1 MTRYSEKIRKARH
14 DYMDSRT
21 RRYNSIQY
29 LIEDVPEL
37 HKWQAEDYM
46 KLISVDFEKNF
57 KDIIEKY
64 RDLEVFSDSI
74 IEVYRNIWNN
84 GLEGVTADMPEE
96 QRRAI
101 YAKKLNVWFW
111 FKGFKYVKNN
121 IMNNDYSHESVD
133 EDDKKKYDS
142 PTKQL
147 AMVDEKDTRHDWNEA
162 FMEAVFEYFSHHKT
176 KVAMAGTG
184 KFDTYKR
191 QKLGIFA
198 YSVFDMKHHKGMT
211 LKQIGEKWKCS
222 PRKAHFWYMK
232 VIEGLRQNMPE
243 ILELT
248 DRIYEKKFGIS

>member
-21 RRYNSIQY
+21 RRCNSTQY

-37 HKWQAEDYM
+37 QKWQAEDYM

-57 KDIIEKY
+57 KDIIGKY

-84 GLEGVTADMPEE
+84 GLEGVTPDMPEE

-101 YAKKLNVWFW
+101 YFKKLNVWFW
-111 FKGFKYVKNN
+111 FKGFKYMKKM
-121 IMNNDYSHESVD
+121 MNNDYSHESVD
-133 EDDKKKYDS
+133 EDKYKKDDNSRAKE
-142 PTKQL
+142 L
-147 AMVDEKDTRHDWNEA
+147 VDYKDTRCDWNEA

-176 KVAMAGTG
+176 KVAMAGTE
-184 KFDTYKR
+184 KLESYKR

-198 YSVFDMKHHKGMT
+198 YSVFDMKHRKGMT

-222 PRKAHFWYMK
+222 PRKAHSWYMR

>member
-37 HKWQAEDYM
+37 NKWQAEDYM

-84 GLEGVTADMPEE
+84 SLEGVTPDMPEE

-101 YAKKLNVWFW
+101 YLKKLHVWFW
-111 FKGFKYVKNN
+111 FRGFKYMKT
-121 IMNNDYSHESVD
+121 IMTNDYSHESVD
-133 EDDKKKYDS
+133 EDNKKKYDS

-147 AMVDEKDTRHDWNEA
+147 TMVDEKDTRYDWNEA

-198 YSVFDMKHHKGMT
+198 YSILDMKFRKGMT
-211 LKQIGEKWKCS
+211 FKQISEKWKCPLS
-222 PRKAHFWYMK
+222 TARFWYGRA
-232 VIEGLRQNMPE
+232 IEGLREHMPE

>member
-14 DYMDSRT
+14 EYMDSRT

-46 KLISVDFEKNF
+46 KTISVGFEDTF
-57 KDIIEKY
+57 CDIIEKY

-84 GLEGVTADMPEE
+84 GLEGVTPDMPEE
-96 QRRAI
+96 KRRAI
-101 YAKKLNVWFW
+101 YAKKLHVWFF
-111 FKGFKYVKNN
+111 FKGFKYMKQ
-121 IMNNDYSHESVD
+121 ITTGDYSHESVD
-133 EDDKKKYDS
+133 EDKSKKYDH
-142 PTKQL
+142 TRAKEL
-147 AMVDEKDTRHDWNEA
+147 ADDKDTRYDWNEA
-162 FMEAVFEYFSHHKT
+162 FMEAVFEYFAHHKT
-176 KVAMAGTG
+176 KVAMSGTG
-184 KFDTYKR
+184 KYNTYKR

-198 YSVFDMKHHKGMT
+198 YSIFDMKFRKGMT
-211 LKQIGEKWKCS
+211 FKQISEKWKCPLS
-222 PRKAHFWYMK
+222 TARFWYGRA
-232 VIEGLRQNMPE
+232 IEGLRQHMPE

>member
-14 DYMDSRT
+14 NYMNSRT
-21 RRYNSIQY
+21 RRCNSTQY

-37 HKWQAEDYM
+37 NKWQAEDYM
-46 KLISVDFEKNF
+46 KLITVDFEKNF

-84 GLEGVTADMPEE
+84 GLEGVTQDMPEE

-101 YAKKLNVWFW
+101 YSKKLSVWFL
-111 FKGFKYVKNN
+111 FKGFEYMKKM
-121 IMNNDYSHESVD
+121 MNNDYSHESVD
-133 EDDKKKYDS
+133 EDNSKKYDH
-142 PTKQL
+142 TRAKEL
-147 AMVDEKDTRHDWNEA
+147 VDEKDTRNDWNEA
-162 FMEAVFEYFSHHKT
+162 FMEATFEFLIHHKT
-176 KVAMAGTG
+176 KVAMSGTG
-184 KFDTYKR
+184 KLESYKR

-198 YSVFDMKHHKGMT
+198 YSVFDMKHRKGMT

-222 PRKAHFWYMK
+222 PKKTHVWYMR
-232 VIEGLRQNMPE
+232 VIKGLREHMPE

>member
-14 DYMDSRT
+14 NYMDSRT
-21 RRYNSIQY
+21 RRYNPLQY
-29 LIEDVPEL
+29 LIKDVPEL
-37 HKWQAEDYM
+37 NKWQAEDYM

-57 KDIIEKY
+57 KDIIGKY

-84 GLEGVTADMPEE
+84 GLEGVTPDMPEE

-101 YAKKLNVWFW
+101 YSKKLNVWFW
-111 FKGFKYVKNN
+111 FKGFKYMKKI
-121 IMNNDYSHESVD
+121 IMSNDYSHESVD
-133 EDDKKKYDS
+133 EDNKEKYDS
-142 PTKQL
+142 LTKQL
-147 AMVDEKDTRHDWNEA
+147 AMVDEKDTRHEWNEA
-162 FMEAVFEYFSHHKT
+162 FMEAVFEYFAHHKT
-176 KVAMAGTG
+176 KVAMAGTE

-198 YSVFDMKHHKGMT
+198 YSIFYLKFRKEMT
-211 LKQIGEKWKCS
+211 FKQISEKWKCS
-222 PRKAHFWYMK
+222 LNTTRFWYGRA
-232 VIEGLRQNMPE
+232 INGLRQNMPE

>member
-21 RRYNSIQY
+21 RRCNSTQY

-37 HKWQAEDYM
+37 QKWQAEDYM

-57 KDIIEKY
+57 KDIIGKY

-84 GLEGVTADMPEE
+84 GLEGVTPDMPEE

-101 YAKKLNVWFW
+101 YFKKLNVWFW
-111 FKGFKYVKNN
+111 FKGFKYMKKM
-121 IMNNDYSHESVD
+121 MNNDYSHESVD
-133 EDDKKKYDS
+133 EDKYKKDDNSRAKE
-142 PTKQL
+142 L
-147 AMVDEKDTRHDWNEA
+147 VDYKDTRCDWNEA

-176 KVAMAGTG
+176 KVAMAGTE
-184 KFDTYKR
+184 KLDSYKR

-198 YSVFDMKHHKGMT
+198 YSVFDMKHRKGMT

-222 PRKAHFWYMK
+222 PKKAHIWYMR
-232 VIEGLRQNMPE
+232 VLEGLREHMPE